1 MQEGFDTRQV
11 GADPIST
18 LAMRLKPRYHF
29 AGTHH
34 KFYERTPYRYSTL
47 YICNGCSPVHMT
59 SSTCTV
65 ESAILFYVRNHRI
78 LQEDQQHVTRFIA
91 LANVGNPDKKNR
103 VSIKLLKSH
112 NHTCKAALSCMI
124 IVHSVP
130 VRFLHHSTQIHGPK
144 RADSATTRRH

>member
-1 MQEGFDTRQV
+1 MYMYYRYRISLCIQEGFDSRQV
-11 GADPIST
+11 GAEPIST

-34 KFYERTPYRYSTL
+34 KFYERTPYRYNTL
-47 YICNGCSPVHMT
+47 YCIIIIICNGCSPVHMA

-65 ESAILFYVRNHRI
+65 ESAILFYLRNHRI

-103 VSIKLLKSH
+103 VSITKGLSSH
-112 NHTCKAALSCMI
+112 
-124 IVHSVP
+124 
-130 VRFLHHSTQIHGPK
+130 
-144 RADSATTRRH
+144 